1 MTLFTNLRLAVQK
14 RAAYR
19 RTVYELQGISPRVAE
34 DIGVFPAGA
43 ERIAHKA
50 IYG

>member
-1 MTLFTNLRLAVQK
+1 MTLFSTLRTAVQK
-14 RAAYR
+14 RAAYT

-43 ERIAHKA
+43 ARIAREA
-50 IYG
+50 VYG